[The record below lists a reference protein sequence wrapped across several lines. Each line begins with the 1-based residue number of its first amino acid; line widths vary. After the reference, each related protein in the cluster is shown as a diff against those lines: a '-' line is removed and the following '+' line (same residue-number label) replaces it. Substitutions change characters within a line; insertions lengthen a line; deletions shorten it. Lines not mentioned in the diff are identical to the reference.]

1 VLVSIQSMPR
11 DDPAED
17 TQPRTHRG
25 AVTRERIVH
34 AAARIVFSR
43 GVVETSV
50 EEVLTASNAS
60 PSQLH
65 RYFANK
71 EAVIEAVVDFQ
82 VNSVLAGQQS
92 LLARVDSVSG
102 LREWADAFVAMN
114 RTRGGVGL
122 CPIGALVG
130 QLAEQS
136 SAARAKLED
145 AFRMWESYLAA
156 ALRRMQERGELDAA
170 ADLAELGTGIMA
182 ALQGGLVLA
191 HARRSEQ
198 PVRTALALAVDR
210 VALAAAAAGHVELKS
225 GEDS

>member
-1 VLVSIQSMPR
+1 M
-11 DDPAED
+11 
-17 TQPRTHRG
+17 
-25 AVTRERIVH
+25 TRERIVQ
-34 AAARIVFSR
+34 AAASIVLSR
-43 GVVETSV
+43 GVVETSI
-50 EEVLTASNAS
+50 EEVLAASNAS
-60 PSQLH
+60 RSQLH

-82 VNSVLAGQQS
+82 VNPVLAGQRS

-102 LREWADAFVAMN
+102 LREWADTFVAMS

-122 CPIGALVG
+122 CPIGGLVG

-136 SAARAKLED
+136 SAARAKLDD

-156 ALRRMQERGELDAA
+156 ALGRMQERGELDAS

-198 PVRTALALAVDR
+198 PVRTALGLAVDR
-210 VALAAAAAGHVELKS
+210 VALAAAPAGHLELKS
-225 GEDS
+225 RKDS

>member
-1 VLVSIQSMPR
+1 MPR
-11 DDPAED
+11 DDAAED
-17 TQPRTHRG
+17 APLRTHRG
-25 AVTRERIVH
+25 AVTRERIVR
-34 AAARIVFSR
+34 AAARIVFCR
-43 GVVETSV
+43 GVVGTSI
-50 EEVLTASNAS
+50 EQVLTESNAS
-60 PSQLH
+60 RSQLY

-82 VNSVLAGQQS
+82 VNAVLARQQS

-102 LREWADAFVAMN
+102 LREWADAVVAMN
-114 RTRGGVGL
+114 RTRDGVGG

-145 AFRMWESYLAA
+145 AFRTWESYLAA

-170 ADLAELGTGIMA
+170 ADPAELGTGVMA

-191 HARRSEQ
+191 QAGRSEQ
-198 PVRTALALAVDR
+198 PVRTALGLAVDR
-210 VALAAAAAGHVELKS
+210 VALAAAPAGHVELRS
-225 GEDS
+225 EEGS

>member
-1 VLVSIQSMPR
+1 MPR
-11 DDPAED
+11 DDAAED
-17 TQPRTHRG
+17 APPRTHRG
-25 AVTRERIVH
+25 AVTRERIVQ
-34 AAARIVFSR
+34 AAARIVLSR
-43 GVVETSV
+43 GVVEMSI

-60 PSQLH
+60 RSQLH

-82 VNSVLAGQQS
+82 VNPVLAGQQS

-130 QLAEQS
+130 QLADQS

-156 ALRRMQERGELDAA
+156 ALRRMQERGELDAS

-198 PVRTALALAVDR
+198 PVRTALGLAVDR
-210 VALAAAAAGHVELKS
+210 VALAAAPAAHVELKS
-225 GEDS
+225 GKGS